1 MNFLKDI
8 ENDAYNLEGLV
19 YRNGE
24 DYLQSLNKAIV
35 DAKSKMTDHSFIKE
49 WFESPYVSDYDKKLA
64 KEYIKTLKP

>member
-35 DAKSKMTDHSFIKE
+35 DAKSKMTDHSFIK
-49 WFESPYVSDYDKKLA
+49 
-64 KEYIKTLKP
+64 